1 MARRSLI
8 EQLDDAVQAII
19 VHRDTPLPVVNARV
33 APLLRLAAELRDLP
47 REDFKARLKSDLER
61 RASMASVAEPVAAIR
76 QTATP
81 HLRVKNA
88 AAAIEFYKKAFGAK
102 EIMRFENEG
111 GIGHAEIVIGDSV
124 LMLAEE
130 WPSGGRFSA
139 ETLGRSPVSL
149 VLTVADVD
157 AFVAHAVSAGAK
169 VAVPIADQFYG
180 HREGTLLDPF
190 GYTWSIS
197 TQTEEMS
204 VEEMHRRF
212 RTLQEAEAKKL

>member
-8 EQLDDAVQAII
+8 EQLDEAVQAII
-19 VHRDTPLPVVNARV
+19 VHRDAPLPLVNARA

-61 RASMASVAEPVAAIR
+61 RASMASLAEPVAAIR

-111 GIGHAEIVIGDSV
+111 GIGHAEIAIG
-124 LMLAEE
+124 
-130 WPSGGRFSA
+130 
-139 ETLGRSPVSL
+139 
-149 VLTVADVD
+149 
-157 AFVAHAVSAGAK
+157 
-169 VAVPIADQFYG
+169 I
-180 HREGTLLDPF
+180 
-190 GYTWSIS
+190 
-197 TQTEEMS
+197 
-204 VEEMHRRF
+204 
-212 RTLQEAEAKKL
+212 